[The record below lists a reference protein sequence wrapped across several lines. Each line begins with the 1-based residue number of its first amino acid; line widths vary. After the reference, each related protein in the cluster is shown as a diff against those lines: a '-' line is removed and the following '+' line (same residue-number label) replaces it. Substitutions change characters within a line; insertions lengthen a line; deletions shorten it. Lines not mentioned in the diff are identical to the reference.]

1 MKPLR
6 LSEIADATSGIL
18 AGTPGD
24 AVVERIVIDS
34 RDVRPGDLFVAIVG
48 ERFDGHDFVSGAL
61 DAGAVA
67 ALVSHE
73 TPGAE
78 IRVADTVTALGALAR
93 HYRDGLS
100 EAVVIGLTG
109 SSGKTSTKDL
119 LAAAL
124 PRDTTVAPIA
134 SYNNEIGLP
143 RTIFEADS
151 STRAL
156 VLEMGMRGFGHIN
169 ALCEIAAPDIG
180 LVVNVGSAHLDMVG
194 GTREGIAQAKGE
206 LIASLR
212 PGGTAVLNADD
223 GYVLS
228 MRTRAV
234 EGVHVL
240 TFGENE
246 SADVRAVDVSLDDEG
261 KARFTLCYNN
271 EQHPVR
277 LGVLGIHQVSNAL
290 GAAGAAL
297 AAGESLADIAA
308 RMTDAPPASR
318 WRLEVQRRSDGVTI
332 INDAYNANPE
342 SMRAALRTLVSLAR
356 PEHGRTWAV
365 LGAMRELGAATIEEH
380 DAIGRLAVRLDVH
393 RLIAVGDTARVIHLG
408 AQQEGSWDNESAWVP
423 DVDAAIAAI
432 AAEVAPGDV
441 VLVKASRS
449 EGLERVAFGLLSAE
463 SGSAS

>member
-6 LSEIADATSGIL
+6 LSEIAGAAAGIL
-18 AGTPGD
+18 SGVSGD
-24 AVVERIVIDS
+24 VAVERIVIDS

-48 ERFDGHDFVSGAL
+48 ERFDGHDFVAGAL
-61 DAGAVA
+61 AAGAVA
-67 ALVSHE
+67 ALVSRE
-73 TPGAE
+73 ISGAQ
-78 IRVADTVTALGALAR
+78 IRVADTVVALGAVAR
-93 HYRDGLS
+93 RYRDGLS
-100 EAVVIGLTG
+100 DAVVIGLTG

-143 RTIFEADS
+143 RTIFEADA

-156 VLEMGMRGFGHIN
+156 VLEMGMRGFGHIST
-169 ALCEIAAPDIG
+169 LCEIAAPDIG

-234 EGVHVL
+234 EGVRIM

-261 KARFTLCYNN
+261 KARFTLCHNN
-271 EQHPVR
+271 ERHPVH

-365 LGAMRELGAATIEEH
+365 LGAMRELGAAAIEEH